1 MSRGKEND
9 GGWKKFI
16 WDSEKKEF
24 LGRTGSSWLKI
35 LAFYVVFYGFLA
47 GIFIGTI
54 QVLLLTTSSYKPTYQ
69 DRVAPPGLSH
79 TPKTLKTEIEFT
91 QDDPKTYEEYVNAMD
106 KFLLKYNQDNQKDSL
121 LFDDCK
127 CLSHT
132 PKTLKTEI
140 EFTQDDPKTYEEY
153 VNAMDKFLLKY
164 NQDNQKDSLLFDD
177 CKSAPTP
184 PIMRGNLDQSDGGK
198 RVCRFHREWLGNC
211 SGLQDRTYGY
221 SEGKPCFIV
230 KINRIV
236 SYVPQPPQTNDSIPS
251 EAHERV
257 QPNLIPIHCAAK
269 KEEDK
274 DKLGQVNYFGMANTG
289 GFPLQYYPYYGKLL
303 QPQYLQPLVAVQFT
317 NLTVGS
323 ELRIECKA
331 YGENIKYSDK
341 DRYQGRFEVKILVK
355 VR

>member
-1 MSRGKEND
+1 MSREKESD

-79 TPKTLKTEIEFT
+79 TPKTLKAEIEFT
-91 QDDPKTYEEYVNAMD
+91 HDDPKTYEEHINAMD
-106 KFLLKYNQDNQKDSL
+106 KFLLKYNEENQKDLL
-121 LFDDCK
+121 LFEDCG
-127 CLSHT
+127 
-132 PKTLKTEI
+132 
-140 EFTQDDPKTYEEY
+140 
-153 VNAMDKFLLKY
+153 
-164 NQDNQKDSLLFDD
+164 
-177 CKSAPTP
+177 SAPTP
-184 PIMRGNLDQSDGGK
+184 PIMRGSLDQSDGGK
-198 RVCRFHREWLGNC
+198 RVCRFNREWLGNC
-211 SGLQDRTYGY
+211 SGLHDRTYGY

-236 SYVPQPPQTNDSIPS
+236 SYLPQPPQTNDSIPP

-331 YGENIKYSDK
+331 YGENIKYNDK

>member
-1 MSRGKEND
+1 MSRGKESD
-9 GGWKKFI
+9 GGWKKFV

-79 TPKTLKTEIEFT
+79 TPRTLKTEIEFT
-91 QDDPKTYEEYVNAMD
+91 PDDPKTYDEYVTAMD
-106 KFLLKYNQDNQKDSL
+106 KFLLDYNQERQKDGL
-121 LFDDCK
+121 RFEDCGV
-127 CLSHT
+127 
-132 PKTLKTEI
+132 E
-140 EFTQDDPKTYEEY
+140 
-153 VNAMDKFLLKY
+153 
-164 NQDNQKDSLLFDD
+164 
-177 CKSAPTP
+177 PTG
-184 PIMRGNLDQSDGGK
+184 PIMRGSLDQSDGGK
-198 RVCRFHREWLGNC
+198 RVCRFYRDWLGNC
-211 SGLQDRTYGY
+211 SGLQDKTYGY

-230 KINRIV
+230 KLNRIV
-236 SYVPQPPQTNDSIPS
+236 SYLPKSPQTNDSIPP
-251 EAHERV
+251 EAHDKV
-257 QPNLIPIHCAAK
+257 QPYLIPIHCAAK

-274 DKLGQVNYFGMANTG
+274 DKLGQVNYYSMANAG

-331 YGENIKYSDK
+331 YGENIKYNEK
-341 DRYQGRFEVKILVK
+341 DRYQGRFEVKVLVK
-355 VR
+355 AR